1 MFVGVSAMFVE
12 TSSVGELIAAKLA
25 LEHRCWKSL
34 ESEFFFMD
42 CHSLLGILQQEDAW
56 IS

>member
-1 MFVGVSAMFVE
+1 MFVE